1 MLKIFKRWG
10 SLLLLASTTLL
21 LVEKACSQE
30 TYGPYRVIGY
40 NYTDRNIFLFDI
52 DDFGA
57 GSSEAHQAGG
67 GGGIACC
74 LEISNHAKTLR
85 AKIMYGWTEEQYE
98 KRSPR
103 DIFETDIPVPDLPNK
118 HEGYIEV
125 HLLQDRKI
133 EEKWV
138 KFPTTPHI
146 QNATS

>member
-57 GSSEAHQAGG
+57 GSSETHQAGG

-74 LEISNHAKTLR
+74 LEISNHAKTLHV
-85 AKIMYGWTEEQYE
+85 KIMYGWTEEQCE
-98 KRSPR
+98 KSLLGIYLKRTYRSPICR
-103 DIFETDIPVPDLPNK
+103 ISMKVISKSISF
-118 HEGYIEV
+118 
-125 HLLQDRKI
+125 KI
-133 EEKWV
+133 ERSK
-138 KFPTTPHI
+138 
-146 QNATS
+146 QSG